1 VAERGYVPDMDVY
14 TLPDLTYDP
23 AALEPHLSA
32 EIVALHHDKHHA
44 AYVKGANTALEQLA
58 AARDAQQ
65 WSALPGLE
73 RTLAFN
79 LGGHVLHSIYWT
91 NLSPDGGGEPEH
103 DLSAAIAESFGS
115 FATFR
120 SVLTQSTIAVQ
131 GSGWGALS
139 WDAVG
144 RRLFVQQI
152 GTHHENHVPGAVPL
166 LAIDAWEHA
175 YYLQY
180 KNARADY
187 VEAIWNVI
195 AWDDVASRFAA
206 ARSLAISG

>member
-1 VAERGYVPDMDVY
+1 MDVY

-44 AYVKGANTALEQLA
+44 AYVKGANTALEQIA
-58 AARDAQQ
+58 AAREAEQ
-65 WSALPGLE
+65 WGTLVGLE

-91 NLSPDGGGEPEH
+91 NLSPDGGGEAEG
-103 DLSAAIAESFGS
+103 DLAAAIGDAFGS
-115 FATFR
+115 FASFR
-120 SVLTQSTIAVQ
+120 SLLTQSTLAVQ

-139 WDAVG
+139 WDTL
-144 RRLFVQQI
+144 RQRLIVQQI
-152 GTHHENHVPGAVPL
+152 GTHHENHVPGATPL
-166 LAIDAWEHA
+166 LVIDAWEHA

-180 KNARADY
+180 RNVRADY
-187 VEAIWNVI
+187 VDAIWNVI
-195 AWDDVASRFAA
+195 AWDDVAARFAQAQRA
-206 ARSLAISG
+206 AVAR